1 MNIHSGQVTQE
12 FYDRLMTHI
21 ENTKA
26 QSEQMSTSLSKDDI
40 KLETLDTVEQ
50 QGMANSGISGPQA
63 LLVRLKDDRWIRI
76 RVDVRTGRVV
86 VREVGKTGDG
96 VDGEFPI
103 HHASYRKAS
112 VSNLHHSPNAIFP
125 SSRHRSIPG
134 AA

>member
-1 MNIHSGQVTQE
+1 
-12 FYDRLMTHI
+12 MTHI

-40 KLETLDTVEQ
+40 RLETLDTVEQ
-50 QGMANSGISGPQA
+50 QGMTNSVISGPRA

-86 VREVGKTGDG
+86 VREVGKTGEG

-103 HHASYRKAS
+103 NRQSYCKAAC
-112 VSNLHHSPNAIFP
+112 PP
-125 SSRHRSIPG
+125 
-134 AA
+134 